1 MEEDFVKLINQ
12 NQGILQ
18 RICNIYFYQHP
29 YREDYYQDENPP
41 DEANANITEVIV
53 AKNRHGETGTVKLQW
68 LPQFTTRRSTD
79 CSTCSPTEPK
89 KVPSS
94 FGHAKICITSI

>member
-29 YREDYYQDENPP
+29 C
-41 DEANANITEVIV
+41 
-53 AKNRHGETGTVKLQW
+53 TVRIII
-68 LPQFTTRRSTD
+68 RRY
-79 CSTCSPTEPK
+79 
-89 KVPSS
+89 
-94 FGHAKICITSI
+94 

>member
-29 YREDYYQDENPP
+29 YREDYYQE
-41 DEANANITEVIV
+41 ILI
-53 AKNRHGETGTVKLQW
+53 R
-68 LPQFTTRRSTD
+68 
-79 CSTCSPTEPK
+79 
-89 KVPSS
+89 
-94 FGHAKICITSI
+94 